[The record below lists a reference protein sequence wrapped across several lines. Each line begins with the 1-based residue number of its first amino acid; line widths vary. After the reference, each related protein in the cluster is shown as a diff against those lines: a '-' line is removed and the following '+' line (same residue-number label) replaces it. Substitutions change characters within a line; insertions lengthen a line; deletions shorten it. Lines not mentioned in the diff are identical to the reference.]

1 MLIRNEEE
9 CDRFWAR
16 TGLRQANAD
25 RILRQSIN
33 ENYNVAGKIAEQKAL
48 DASDELAN
56 ALGYRMN
63 YMKMVEEML

>member
-1 MLIRNEEE
+1 M
-9 CDRFWAR
+9 
-16 TGLRQANAD
+16 AN
-25 RILRQSIN
+25 ICIT
-33 ENYNVAGKIAEQKAL
+33 NYVIEGEKKEL